1 MDDECNDNE
10 AQKPRR
16 LDEDTVTYLSQ
27 LDVQLSSE
35 DLDAEGRE
43 ILVENVLSEIKLR
56 TASAACDRRT
66 NSVIE
71 KLCYAASLPHL
82 IEIINRCTPY
92 AVFLARNRHSS
103 HILQAILSRL
113 CFILKTYGIGNVNE
127 EELKKSVLGFLK
139 LILNE
144 ISWLVKELSASHV
157 VRSALCALAGI
168 PIISERKVYTPSSL
182 RHGSVSN
189 YSSHL
194 PISFLMKSCYHPTT
208 LGERQQT
215 PTFGLSIRAS

>member
-1 MDDECNDNE
+1 MDDDCDDNE

-16 LDEDTVTYLSQ
+16 LDDDTVTYLTQ

-66 NSVIE
+66 NSIIE

-113 CFILKTYGIGNVNE
+113 CFILKNYGIGNVNE
-127 EELKKSVLGFLK
+127 EELKNSVLGFLK

-157 VRSALCALAGI
+157 IRSALCTLAGI
-168 PIISERKVYTPSSL
+168 PIISERKVCTAFMGFTKK
-182 RHGSVSN
+182 R
-189 YSSHL
+189 
-194 PISFLMKSCYHPTT
+194 
-208 LGERQQT
+208 
-215 PTFGLSIRAS
+215 LSE

>member
-1 MDDECNDNE
+1 MGDDRDDDDD
-10 AQKPRR
+10 AHKPRR
-16 LDEDTVTYLSQ
+16 LDDDTVTYLTQ
-27 LDVQLSSE
+27 LDIQLSDE
-35 DLDAEGRE
+35 ELDAETRE

-66 NSVIE
+66 NMIIE

-103 HILQAILSRL
+103 HILQAILARL
-113 CFILKTYGIGNVNE
+113 CFILKNEGIGNVNE

-168 PIISERKVYTPSSL
+168 PILSERKVRCL
-182 RHGSVSN
+182 CR
-189 YSSHL
+189 L
-194 PISFLMKSCYHPTT
+194 K
-208 LGERQQT
+208 Q
-215 PTFGLSIRAS
+215 